1 MLSVSLRLAGS
12 PQVPVCARNGQ
23 PDLGLTIP
31 GTSHAEMSCIAEDF
45 YVFLVVTSYRYAIS
59 NNVGCQ
65 SIYKNI

>member
-31 GTSHAEMSCIAEDF
+31 GTSQAEMSCIAEDF
-45 YVFLVVTSYRYAIS
+45 KEFLGVTSLIL
-59 NNVGCQ
+59 CLLTFCFC
-65 SIYKNI
+65 